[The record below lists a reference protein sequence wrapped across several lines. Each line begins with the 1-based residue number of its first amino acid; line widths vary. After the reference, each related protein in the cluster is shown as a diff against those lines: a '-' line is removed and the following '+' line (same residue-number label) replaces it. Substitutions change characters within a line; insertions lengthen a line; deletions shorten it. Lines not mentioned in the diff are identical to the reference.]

1 MISNVRRFFVNLKDQ
16 QRVMAMMTQERDRQ
30 LRVLESKLRARRER
44 HALKAE
50 KKLRESME
58 REQKLMRERIAHVAE
73 TAQKSIA
80 HAEHSAKAANVA
92 FAVMH
97 KNGKLR
103 GKESAV
109 HMAMIGKMA
118 KNWKNKARVARERR
132 DAIAKAAKD
141 LQTLRSALLQICKQ
155 RLLERST

>member
-1 MISNVRRFFVNLKDQ
+1 MEILRKFEEDQ

-92 FAVMH
+92 FAAMH

-103 GKESAV
+103 GE
-109 HMAMIGKMA
+109 GKCCA
-118 KNWKNKARVARERR
+118 HGYDR
-132 DAIAKAAKD
+132 
-141 LQTLRSALLQICKQ
+141 
-155 RLLERST
+155 